1 MQFYDVKLEINIL
14 VTNQM
19 KHNYRIK
26 EQINLS
32 VLLLKRPKRNTM
44 MYIQKICIRFQY
56 DKTDLSK

>member
-1 MQFYDVKLEINIL
+1 MQFYDVKLEINVL

-26 EQINLS
+26 EQMNLS

-44 MYIQKICIRFQY
+44 MYIQ
-56 DKTDLSK
+56 